1 MSPNRDGLFLD
12 FEAASTTDLKAHGL
26 ARYLTDRTSDAYP
39 LPFALPPST
48 VLRPATRPYCFTF
61 ALPGMRQADL
71 WEMGT
76 PVPRQVIAHVAA
88 GKPFIAH
95 NAGFDA
101 LVWNEVLPYWVGDLP
116 KLNLRGQVQCSA
128 ARARYN
134 GLPGSLERAAQALGL
149 PIQKDMEGS
158 AAMKELM
165 THPEWTPATHP
176 ELFARV
182 YKYALLDTDVMIA
195 LWEATQPMPAQEQLY
210 WQLDLEVNMRGLGVD
225 LEAARGMSEMFDLAH
240 AMIDFELASATE
252 GKLLTASVVQQIKK
266 YAAELGE
273 VMDDSG
279 RETVKALL
287 ERPDLPPALRDVLA
301 LRLDASRAPK
311 KHGAIL
317 RAEVD
322 ARMCHSTVYH
332 GALSGRSTAM
342 GCGDVQLLNVAR
354 PRPGRKWTDTI
365 QYLEA
370 ARRRDFDFLSRPDV
384 GPPLAALADAQ
395 RHLFCATQPGHVLVC
410 ADLSGIEA
418 RLTPWCADDED
429 VLVEFEQGID
439 GYVSEA
445 MSIFKLEREAVD
457 SDQRQ
462 IGKVVR
468 LSLGFGGGDGALDN
482 MAQNYGV
489 KLPEDLRRQIVWGYR
504 EGHPKMSTWWSTLE
518 YAALMALDQP
528 GRRIEMPIGRGLCSK
543 VVFVK
548 DAVALRME
556 LPSGRSISYHNARLV
571 LEPGASAPIAVYDK
585 PEGFV
590 ETLDRKILSNNMV
603 QGLAR
608 DLFWSAMLAVAPVEQ
623 IVHHVYD
630 EMILEVPEDRAEVR
644 LQQLIDRL
652 RKAPAWAPGLPLNAE
667 GFVSKFWRK

>member
-1 MSPNRDGLFLD
+1 MRPDRDGLFLD
-12 FEAASTTDLKAHGL
+12 FEAASTTDLKLHGM
-26 ARYLTDRTSDAYP
+26 ARYMACPTT
-39 LPFALPPST
+39 T
-48 VLRPATRPYCFTF
+48 PYCFTF
-61 ALPGMRQADL
+61 ALPGMRTADL
-71 WEMGT
+71 WELGR
-76 PVPRQVIAHVAA
+76 PIPRQIITHVEAR
-88 GKPFIAH
+88 KRFIAH
-95 NAGFDA
+95 NAGFDF
-101 LVWNEVLPYWVGDLP
+101 LMWNGPLARRVRGLPQLAP
-116 KLNLRGQVQCSA
+116 RQVQCSA

-134 GLPGSLERAAQALGL
+134 GLPGSLERAALAMGL

-165 THPEWTPATHP
+165 AHPEWTPVTHP
-176 ELFARV
+176 DLFRRV
-182 YKYALLDTDVMIA
+182 YKYALSDTNVMMA
-195 LWEATQPMPAQEQLY
+195 LWDATVPMPEQEQRY
-210 WQLDLEVNMRGLGVD
+210 WQLDLEINMRGFGCDV
-225 LEAARGMSEMFDLAH
+225 EAAQGMQEMFDLAH
-240 AMIDFELASATE
+240 SMIDFELECATD
-252 GKLLTASVVQQIKK
+252 GKLLAASEVQRIRK

-273 VMDDSG
+273 DMDDSG
-279 RETVKALL
+279 RETIRTML
-287 ERPDLPPALRDVLA
+287 ERTDLPVALRDVLE
-301 LRLDASRAPK
+301 LRRDASRAPK
-311 KHGAIL
+311 KQGAIL
-317 RAEVD
+317 RAHVD
-322 ARMCHSTVYH
+322 GRMCHSTVYH

-342 GCGDVQLLNVAR
+342 GCGDAQLLNVAR
-354 PRPGRKWTDTI
+354 PRPGRKWAECET
-365 QYLEA
+365 YLDA
-370 ARRRDFDFLSRPDV
+370 ALRRDFDFLCRPDV

-395 RHLFCATQPGHVLVC
+395 RALFRATLPGHVLVV

-429 VLVEFEQGID
+429 VLVEFEQDID

-445 MSIFKLEREAVD
+445 MAIFKLERETVS

-489 KLPEDLRRQIVWGYR
+489 KLEEDLRKSIVWGYR

-518 YAALMALDQP
+518 YAALIALDQP
-528 GRRIEMPIGRGLCSK
+528 GREVRMPIGRGLCSE

-548 DAVALRME
+548 DATALRMH
-556 LPSGRSISYHNARLV
+556 LPSGRAISYHNARLT

-608 DLFWSAMLAVAPVEQ
+608 DLFWSAMLSVAPAEM

-630 EMILEVPEDRAEVR
+630 EVVLEVPEDRAALR
-644 LQQLIDRL
+644 LQQLIKRL
-652 RKAPAWAPGLPLNAE
+652 SRAPEWAQGLPLNAE
-667 GFVSKFWRK
+667 GFVGLRWRK

>member
-26 ARYLTDRTSDAYP
+26 ARYLACPTTK
-39 LPFALPPST
+39 
-48 VLRPATRPYCFTF
+48 PYCFTF

-71 WEMGT
+71 WELGQ
-76 PVPRQVIAHVAA
+76 PVPRQVIAHIEA
-88 GKPFIAH
+88 GKTFIAH

-101 LVWNEVLPYWVGDLP
+101 LIWNQVLPHWVGDLP

-134 GLPGSLERAAQALGL
+134 GLPGSLARAAQALGL
-149 PIQKDMEGS
+149 PIQKDLEGGE
-158 AAMKELM
+158 AMKQIM
-165 THPEWTPATHP
+165 THPEWTPQTHP
-176 ELFARV
+176 ELFART

-195 LWEATQPMPAQEQLY
+195 LWGATQPMPAQEQLY

-252 GKLLTASVVQQIKK
+252 GKLLTASVVQQIKR

-354 PRPGRKWTDTI
+354 PRPGRKWKDTI

-518 YAALMALDQP
+518 FAALMALDQP
-528 GRRIEMPIGRGLCSK
+528 GRRIEMAIGRGLCSK

-644 LQQLIDRL
+644 LQQLIERL
-652 RKAPAWAPGLPLNAE
+652 RKAPAWSPGLPLNAE

>member
-26 ARYLTDRTSDAYP
+26 ARYLACPTTK
-39 LPFALPPST
+39 
-48 VLRPATRPYCFTF
+48 PYCFTF

-71 WEMGT
+71 WELGQ
-76 PVPRQVIAHVAA
+76 PVPRQVVAHIAT

-101 LVWNEVLPYWVGDLP
+101 LVWNQVLPRWVQGLP
-116 KLNLRGQVQCSA
+116 ALNLRGQVQCSA

-134 GLPGSLERAAQALGL
+134 GLPGSLARAGAALGL
-149 PIQKDMEGS
+149 PIQKDMAGAE
-158 AAMKELM
+158 AMKQIM

-210 WQLDLEVNMRGLGVD
+210 WQLDLEVNMRGFGVD

-252 GKLLTASVVQQIKK
+252 GKLLSASVVQQIKK

-279 RETVKALL
+279 RETVKTLL

-354 PRPGRKWTDTI
+354 PRPGRKWKQTI
-365 QYLEA
+365 EYLEA
-370 ARRRDFDFLSRPDV
+370 ARRRDFDFLTRPDV

-395 RHLFCATQPGHVLVC
+395 RHLFCATQPGHVLVA

-418 RLTPWCADDED
+418 RLAPWCANDEQM
-429 VLVEFEQGID
+429 LVEFEQDID
-439 GYVSEA
+439 GYVLEYASA
-445 MSIFKLEREAVD
+445 MDIPPETVTI
-457 SDQRQ
+457 DQRQ
-462 IGKVVR
+462 IGKVIR
-468 LSLGFGGGDGALDN
+468 LSLQFGGGDGALLT
-482 MAQNYGV
+482 MAQSYGQH
-489 KLPEDLRRQIVWGYR
+489 LEEDIRRRIVWSYR
-504 EGHPKMSTWWSTLE
+504 EGHPRMSEWWSTLE
-518 YAALMALDQP
+518 YAVLMALDQP

-543 VVFVK
+543 VVFVR

-571 LEPGASAPIAVYDK
+571 LEPGASAPMAVYDK

-608 DLFWSAMLAVAPVEQ
+608 DLFWSCMLAVAPAEQ

-630 EMILEVPEDRAEVR
+630 EMILEVPEERAELR
-644 LQQLIDRL
+644 LQQLIERL
-652 RKAPAWAPGLPLNAE
+652 RRAPAWAPGLPLNAE

>member
-12 FEAASTTDLKAHGL
+12 FEAASTTDLKTHGL
-26 ARYLTDRTSDAYP
+26 ARYLACPTTK
-39 LPFALPPST
+39 
-48 VLRPATRPYCFTF
+48 PYCFTF

-71 WEMGT
+71 WELGQ
-76 PVPRQVIAHVAA
+76 PVPRQIVSHIQA
-88 GKPFIAH
+88 GKPFRAH

-101 LVWNEVLPYWVGDLP
+101 LMWNQVLPRWVQGLP
-116 KLNLRGQVQCSA
+116 QLNLQGQVQCSA

-134 GLPGSLERAAQALGL
+134 GLPGSLERAALALGL
-149 PIQKDMEGS
+149 PVQKDMEGS

-210 WQLDLEVNMRGLGVD
+210 WQLDLEVNMRGFGVD

-240 AMIDFELASATE
+240 AMIDFELETATE
-252 GKLLTASVVQQIKK
+252 GKLLSASEVQKIRK

-273 VMDDSG
+273 DMDDSG
-279 RETVKALL
+279 RETVKGLL
-287 ERPDLPPALRDVLA
+287 ERTDIPTALRDVLA

-317 RAEVD
+317 RAEVG

-342 GCGDVQLLNVAR
+342 GCGDAQLLNVAR

-395 RHLFCATQPGHVLVC
+395 RHLFCATQDGHTLVA

-418 RLTPWCADDED
+418 RLAPWCADDEEL
-429 VLVEFEQGID
+429 LVEQEQGID
-439 GYVSEA
+439 GYVVEA
-445 MSIFKLEREAVD
+445 MGIFDLPE
-457 SDQRQ
+457 DQISPDFHRQ
-462 IGKVVR
+462 IGKMGR
-468 LSLGFGGGDGALDN
+468 LLLQFGGGDGAVK
-482 MAQNYGV
+482 AGAVNYGMHLDDELCRKV
-489 KLPEDLRRQIVWGYR
+489 VWNYR
-504 EGHPKMSTWWSTLE
+504 EKRPKMSTWWATLE
-518 YAALMALDQP
+518 FAALMALDQP

-608 DLFWSAMLAVAPVEQ
+608 DLFWSAMLAVAPHEQ

-630 EMILEVPEDRAEVR
+630 EMILEVPEDRAEMR

-652 RKAPAWAPGLPLNAE
+652 RQAPAWAPGLPLNAE

>member
-12 FEAASTTDLKAHGL
+12 FEAASKTDLKAHGL
-26 ARYLTDRTSDAYP
+26 ARYLACPTTK
-39 LPFALPPST
+39 
-48 VLRPATRPYCFTF
+48 PYCFTF

-71 WEMGT
+71 WELGQ
-76 PVPRQVIAHVAA
+76 PVPRQIVSHIQA
-88 GKPFIAH
+88 GKPFRAH

-101 LVWNEVLPYWVGDLP
+101 LMWNQVLPRWVQGLP
-116 KLNLRGQVQCSA
+116 QLNLRGQVQCSA

-134 GLPGSLERAAQALGL
+134 GLPGSLERAALALGL
-149 PIQKDMEGS
+149 PVQKDMEGS

-165 THPEWTPATHP
+165 THPEWTPQSHP

-210 WQLDLEVNMRGLGVD
+210 WQLDLEINMRGFGVD

-240 AMIDFELASATE
+240 AMIDFELETATE
-252 GKLLTASVVQQIKK
+252 GKLLSASEVQKIRK

-273 VMDDSG
+273 DMDDSG
-279 RETVKALL
+279 RETVKGLL
-287 ERPDLPPALRDVLA
+287 ERTDIPTALRDVLA

-354 PRPGRKWTDTI
+354 PRPGRKWKETI
-365 QYLEA
+365 TFLDA
-370 ARRRDFDFLSRPDV
+370 ARRRDFDFLSRPDI

-395 RHLFCATQPGHVLVC
+395 RHLFCATQDGHTLVA

-418 RLTPWCADDED
+418 RLAPWCANDEQM
-429 VLVEFEQGID
+429 LVEFEQDID
-439 GYVSEA
+439 GYVLEYASA
-445 MSIFKLEREAVD
+445 MDIPPETVT

-462 IGKVVR
+462 IGKVIR
-468 LSLGFGGGDGALDN
+468 LSLQFGGGDGALLN
-482 MAQNYGV
+482 MAQGYGQH
-489 KLPEDLRRQIVWGYR
+489 LEEDIRRRIVWSYR
-504 EGHPKMSTWWSTLE
+504 EGHPRMSEWWSTLE
-518 YAALMALDQP
+518 YAVLMALDQP

-571 LEPGASAPIAVYDK
+571 LEPGASAPMAVYDK

-630 EMILEVPEDRAEVR
+630 EMILEVPEDRAEMR

-652 RKAPAWAPGLPLNAE
+652 RQAPAWAPGLPLNAE